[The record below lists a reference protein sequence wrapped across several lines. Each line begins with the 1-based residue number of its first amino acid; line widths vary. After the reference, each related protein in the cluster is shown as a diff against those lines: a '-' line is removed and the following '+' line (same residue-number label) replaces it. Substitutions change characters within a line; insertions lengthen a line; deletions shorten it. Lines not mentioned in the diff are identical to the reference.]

1 MAASRFDTMKSHI
14 EAKLAVAKGDIARY
28 SAELVVEPV
37 SMMYRSE
44 NMFHAAGAVQVC
56 EDVLALMDNMGW
68 MNDPEA
74 VVKNVK
80 AVLMD
85 QIIKAAKTSIPVGD
99 VPSSHMELI
108 LREERA
114 GLLDEI
120 EWM

>member
-28 SAELVVEPV
+28 SAELVANP
-37 SMMYRSE
+37 SDMMYRSS
-44 NMFHAAGAVQVC
+44 NIFYAAAAVKVC
-56 EDVLALMDNMGW
+56 EDTLALMDSMGW
-68 MNDPEA
+68 MNDEE
-74 VVKNVK
+74 VIVKNVK

-99 VPSSHMELI
+99 VPSSHMELV